1 MSMDEAPLEG
11 GDQAEID
18 PEVGDVDEAQS
29 ESVETDARSYVEV
42 DDPDNRFVRVKV
54 DGEEVEVP
62 FSELQRGYSREASY
76 TQKSQALAERA
87 RDVEYAARLQQALQ
101 SNPQKT
107 LEILAEQYGLTVG
120 QVKQQL
126 DKDPEIEYQDP
137 LERQLHEERQARLA
151 LEQRINQRETDEQLE
166 RSISGLQQRYNLSN
180 EDIHAVVNTAYQMQV
195 GPEAFDMIWQ
205 SMAFQRI
212 QARVQATR
220 DAEAKKAEAT
230 QQRTAAKAAA
240 SGVVSTGTGAVG
252 TTNQVDAARNM
263 TVREALDAAFEQ
275 LGIQ

>member
-1 MSMDEAPLEG
+1 MSMDETPLEG
-11 GDQAEID
+11 GEQAEID
-18 PEVGDVDEAQS
+18 PEVGEVVEAQS
-29 ESVETDARSYVEV
+29 ESVEPDARSYVEV

-62 FSELQRGYSREASY
+62 FSELQKGYSREASY

-126 DKDPEIEYQDP
+126 DKDPEIDYADP

-151 LEQRINQRETDEQLE
+151 LEQRINQRETDELLE
-166 RSISGLQQRYNLSN
+166 RSVTGLQQRYNLSN

-220 DAEAKKAEAT
+220 DAEAKKVEAT

>member
-1 MSMDEAPLEG
+1 MDETPLEG
-11 GDQAEID
+11 GEQAEID
-18 PEVGDVDEAQS
+18 PEAGEVDEAQS
-29 ESVETDARSYVEV
+29 EGVEADARSYVEV

-62 FSELQRGYSREASY
+62 FSELQKGYSREASY

-126 DKDPEIEYQDP
+126 DKDPEIDYADP

-151 LEQRINQRETDEQLE
+151 LEQRINQRETDELLE
-166 RSISGLQQRYNLSN
+166 RSVTGLQQRYNLSN

-220 DAEAKKAEAT
+220 DAEAKKVEAT

>member
-1 MSMDEAPLEG
+1 MDEAPLEG
-11 GDQAEID
+11 GEQAEVD
-18 PEVGDVDEAQS
+18 PEIGDVDEAQS
-29 ESVETDARSYVEV
+29 ESPEAEARSYVEV

-87 RDVEYAARLQQALQ
+87 KDVEYAARLQQAL
-101 SNPQKT
+101 STNPHRT
-107 LEILAEQYGLTVG
+107 LEILADQYGLTVA

-126 DKDPEIEYQDP
+126 DDEPEIQYSDP
-137 LERQLHEERQARLA
+137 LERQLAEERQARIA
-151 LEQRINQRETDEQLE
+151 LERRIEQRETDELLTK
-166 RSISGLQQRYNLSN
+166 SITGLQQRYQLSD
-180 EDIHAVVNTAYQMQV
+180 EDLHAVVNTAYQMQV
-195 GPEAFDMIWQ
+195 GPEAFPMIWE

-212 QARVQATR
+212 QARVQASR
-220 DAEAKKAEAT
+220 DAEKKKAEAT

-252 TTNQVDAARNM
+252 TTTQVDAARNM
-263 TVREALDAAFEQ
+263 TVREALDAAFNQ
-275 LGIQ
+275 LGID

>member
-1 MSMDEAPLEG
+1 MDEAPLEG

-137 LERQLHEERQARLA
+137 LERQLYEERQARLA

-180 EDIHAVVNTAYQMQV
+180 EDIHAVVNTAYQMQI